1 MTTDNITVHEPAT
14 GVGRSEPLNMIERL
28 FRDIGTDP
36 FWPVTGLA
44 PAIRIDVQ
52 ETEQAFEVKADIP
65 GVKKEEIKLA
75 VDGRQVFLSATSERT
90 AQSEDNGV
98 LWSERQRGQCQRSFV
113 LPQEVDETQAQAR
126 YEDGVLSVTLPKK
139 AGGGATRVTIQ

>member
-1 MTTDNITVHEPAT
+1 MNTDNVTVHEPAI
-14 GVGRSEPLNMIERL
+14 GSGRFEPLHMIERL
-28 FRDIGTDP
+28 FRDIGADP

-44 PAIRIDVQ
+44 PVIRIDVQ

-75 VDGRQVFLSATSERT
+75 VDGRQVFLSATSERA
-90 AQSEDNGV
+90 AQSGDDGV

-113 LPQEVDETQAQAR
+113 LPQEVDEAQAQAH

-139 AGGGATRVTIQ
+139 AGAGATRVAIQ